1 MDGFK
6 QADGR
11 PSRRLR
17 AVATLGVGCA
27 TAIAVSGCVSGGA
40 SSATG
45 QPGAAQRPAAA
56 VALVR
61 RAARTTLA
69 APAGVELRLEGASA
83 FGPSHA
89 PVLGSGEFDLPTAS
103 GHEAIDLGETGS
115 SEPGNEQ
122 VLFLS
127 NRVYLQPKAQGS
139 SVLPK
144 GREWV
149 SATLSGSET
158 VSTNFPSFVLQVEG
172 VDPRFLLSE
181 LKDGT
186 VAAVPAG
193 RETVGGL
200 PTHRYLVTVDL
211 AQALD
216 AARGPDAGVLGQAIQ
231 SELSAPSGGGSARTG
246 QTTVVAWVDANG
258 RVVQMRASPPGA
270 GVGTATMTLCCF
282 GTPVSVSPPSDR
294 RVIDIAA
301 LTPSGERESN
311 GGGDSDGG

>member
-6 QADGR
+6 QTDGR
-11 PSRRLR
+11 PSPRLR
-17 AVATLGVGCA
+17 TAAALGLSCAAAIATSGCA
-27 TAIAVSGCVSGGA
+27 GSEAPNTAAP
-40 SSATG
+40 T
-45 QPGAAQRPAAA
+45 GAAQQPTAA

-61 RAARTTLA
+61 SAARTTLA
-69 APAGVELRLEGASA
+69 APAGVEFKLEDASA

-89 PVLGSGEFDLPTAS
+89 PVLGSGEFDLPAAT
-103 GHEAIDLGETGS
+103 GREAVDLGETGS

-127 NRVYLQPKAQGS
+127 NQVYLQPKGLGS

-149 SATLSGSET
+149 SATLSGSEA

-181 LKDGT
+181 LMGGT
-186 VAAVPAG
+186 IAAVPAG
-193 RETVGGL
+193 RDLVGGL
-200 PTHRYLVTVDL
+200 PARRYLVTVDL
-211 AQALD
+211 AQALG

-231 SELSAPSGGGSARTG
+231 SELSAPSSGGSARTG
-246 QTTVVAWVDANG
+246 QTTILAWIDASG
-258 RVVQMRASPPGA
+258 RVIQMRAAPPGA
-270 GVGTATMTLCCF
+270 GIGTATMTLCCF
-282 GTPVSVSPPSDR
+282 GVPVSVNAPPTA

-301 LTPSGERESN
+301 LAPSGERENN